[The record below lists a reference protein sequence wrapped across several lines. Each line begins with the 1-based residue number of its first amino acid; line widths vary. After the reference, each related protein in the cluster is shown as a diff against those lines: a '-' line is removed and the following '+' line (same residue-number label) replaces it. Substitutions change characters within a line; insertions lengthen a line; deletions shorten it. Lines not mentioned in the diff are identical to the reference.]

1 MLRQVLIRPVITGCG
16 EIGIISCKKGYSLLS
31 GFYNFANGKLK
42 FFKLSSFMKKTS
54 TLILFSLIIPFL
66 TFKPMAQQIIE
77 NRFRNGVK
85 KEIVQTAGRQQL
97 GEFAPEFAHLNDDI
111 LFGEV
116 WSRNDLLS
124 LRDRSLVTITSLI
137 SQGITDSSLTFHL
150 QEAKKNGI
158 TRTEAAEII
167 THIAFYAGWPKAWAA
182 FRLAKE
188 VWNDDIKG
196 DDAKAAFQREMI
208 FPIGEPNTAYARYF
222 KGNSYLA
229 RISADQIP
237 FANVS
242 FEPGCRNN
250 WHIHKA
256 SKGGGQMLVG
266 VAGRGWYQE
275 EGKPAQEILPG
286 TVIHSPAND
295 KHWHGAARDSWFAH
309 LAFEVPGEN
318 TENVWL
324 EPVSDAEYEKL

>member
-1 MLRQVLIRPVITGCG
+1 MKQAVLAI
-16 EIGIISCKKGYSLLS
+16 LL
-31 GFYNFANGKLK
+31 
-42 FFKLSSFMKKTS
+42 
-54 TLILFSLIIPFL
+54 TLTAF
-66 TFKPMAQQIIE
+66 TPMAQQ
-77 NRFRNGVK
+77 K
-85 KEIVQTAGRQQL
+85 IVQTAGRTQL
-97 GEFAPEFAHLNDDI
+97 GEFAPEFARLNDDI

-182 FRLAKE
+182 FRLAKD

-196 DDAKAAFQREMI
+196 EDAKAEFQKQMI
-208 FPIGEPNTAYARYF
+208 FPIGEPNAAYAKYF
-222 KGNSYLA
+222 IGQSYLA
-229 RISADQIP
+229 PISTEQVK
-237 FANVS
+237 FFNVT

-250 WHIHKA
+250 WHIHRA
-256 SKGGGQMLVG
+256 TQGGGQMLVG

-275 EGKPAQEILPG
+275 EGKPAVEILPG
-286 TVIHSPAND
+286 TVIHIPANV
-295 KHWHGAARDSWFAH
+295 KHWHGAAADSWFSH
-309 LAFEVPGEN
+309 LAFELDGEN
-318 TENVWL
+318 TSNEWL
-324 EPVSDAEYEKL
+324 EPVTDDQYSALK